1 MLNHCVIKFAVKI
14 ASVVL
19 LKKVNGIDNVP
30 KTGGYILAANHS
42 SYMDIPAMYIVFLD
56 KKNTYIRFIA
66 KKSLLKDSFFKTF
79 AALFETERNK
89 VILLD
94 EKNIEKTFKEAT
106 KALKKGEVVGIYP
119 EGTRSPT
126 GKIQEGKTGVARL
139 ALAAKVPVLPIGIN
153 GTFELMPK
161 GQSKIKLKKIITLN
175 IGKPIY
181 LDKYNIKEINNKSL
195 KKATR
200 LIMRRI
206 AGLIGQKYNY

>member
-1 MLNHCVIKFAVKI
+1 VIKFAVKI